1 MENTQRTLGGNM
13 QIGDLVRIKDT
24 KRQHL
29 LKGKLGVV
37 INNGTWSAD
46 VYIIG
51 SNSSWNPRIAKDKLE
66 VIVCK

>member
-1 MENTQRTLGGNM
+1 MVGGNM
-13 QIGDLVRIKDT
+13 QVGTLVRVIRSED
-24 KRQHL
+24 KRYL
-29 LKGKLGVV
+29 GKLGVV

>member
-1 MENTQRTLGGNM
+1 MAYAERTLGGDM
-13 QIGDLVRIKDT
+13 QIGTLVRVIRSED
-24 KRQHL
+24 KRYL
-29 LKGKLGVV
+29 GKLGVV